1 MSSETVDGR
10 PATAAE
16 LREQV
21 SLGCRVLDLEDQG
34 DLVWGHVSA
43 RDPEGRGVWMK
54 ASTYGFD
61 EVGPDEVILVS
72 RDGEVLEGDGRRHVE
87 YPLHTE
93 AMAARPDVNAVV
105 HTHPLY
111 SVAFAA
117 TGQPL
122 KALSHEGMHFVPPAI
137 PRFEETGDL
146 VRTPELGVSLA
157 ETLGDKLGVL
167 MPRHGITTVGGNV
180 GDAVAAAVHLERA
193 CQIQLLAGPD
203 AVEGPDE
210 EALLKREQSG
220 ARHLSMAWEYLSR
233 TVGAR

>member
-1 MSSETVDGR
+1 VTPQEEVVR
-10 PATAAE
+10 A
-16 LREQV
+16 
-21 SLGCRVLDLEDQG
+21 CRVLEAMGQADM
-34 DLVWGHVSA
+34 VWGHVSI
-43 RDPEGRGVWMK
+43 RDEQGRGIWLK
-54 ASTYGFD
+54 GSHLGFD
-61 EVGPDEVILVS
+61 EVEPETVILLDW
-72 RDGEVLEGDGRRHVE
+72 DGEILEGDAKRHLE
-87 YPLHTE
+87 YPIHTE
-93 AMAARPDVNAVV
+93 IMRARRDVNAVV

-146 VRTPELGVSLA
+146 VQTPELGVSLA
-157 ETLGDKLGVL
+157 EALGDKLGVL

-233 TVGAR
+233 TVGSR

>member
-1 MSSETVDGR
+1 VS
-10 PATAAE
+10 PQE
-16 LREQV
+16 LIVRA
-21 SLGCRVLDLEDQG
+21 CRVLEAAGQADM
-34 DLVWGHVSA
+34 VWGHVSM
-43 RDPEGRGVWMK
+43 RDEQGRGVWLK
-54 ASTYGFD
+54 GSHLGFD
-61 EVGPDEVILVS
+61 EVEPETVILLDW
-72 RDGEVLEGDGRRHVE
+72 DGEILEGDAKRHLE
-87 YPLHTE
+87 YPIHTE
-93 AMAARPDVNAVV
+93 IMRARPDVNAVV

-167 MPRHGITTVGGNV
+167 MPRHGITTVGGSV

-203 AVEGPDE
+203 ALEGPDE